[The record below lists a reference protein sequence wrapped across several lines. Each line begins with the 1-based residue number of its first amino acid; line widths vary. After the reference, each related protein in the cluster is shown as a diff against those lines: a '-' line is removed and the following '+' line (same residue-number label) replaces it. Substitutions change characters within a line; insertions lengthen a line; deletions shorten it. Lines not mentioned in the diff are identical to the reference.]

1 MVEKSTAEESNP
13 AVIGVLFLFFA
24 PCSAIFG
31 TLDTYSGLFGT
42 WPWSCSGGIPVAG
55 IFSPMET
62 TFCPQSRCLVSP
74 REAKDPRWIIFCSAL
89 LLFYPSTD
97 PFFYFFSF
105 SSPCLFYCHRVV
117 CSVSSSLSLS
127 TPGYFPLPPSCLRTP
142 NRFART
148 ANWPSWHRPAPV
160 LAGSETVAAFYTPA
174 RYRFPSLVESNS
186 VVVA

>member
-1 MVEKSTAEESNP
+1 MSSANGLRLNCVNGGEINCRRVQSSSDWH
-13 AVIGVLFLFFA
+13 VISFFA

-31 TLDTYSGLFGT
+31 TLDTYSILFGT
-42 WPWSCSGGIPVAG
+42 WPWNCSGGIPVAG

-117 CSVSSSLSLS
+117 CSVSSSLSLLRS
-127 TPGYFPLPPSCLRTP
+127 TSPSPSCL
-142 NRFART
+142 
-148 ANWPSWHRPAPV
+148 APYSQSFHPYCK
-160 LAGSETVAAFYTPA
+160 LALMASSCS
-174 RYRFPSLVESNS
+174 SLSRL
-186 VVVA
+186 